1 VTDAAVASGVRLAEL
16 AASFS
21 LVGDLAL
28 GQPMEHA
35 LRTCLLAVSLGDAL
49 GQDDRALGEVYYV
62 ALLRSVGCAADA
74 HQLGQWFGDEIDAWA
89 ASAALDPLRP
99 PELLRFLAQRVGR
112 GRSLLDR
119 LGLLAGVATRLPA
132 AARDLFRAHAELAQG
147 FAAALELGPEVDRAL
162 GHTYELWDGR
172 GFPAGLRGEA
182 IAPAARLAKL
192 ANDAV
197 LAHRLGGTEAAVA
210 AVRRRA
216 GRRPRLTEAQ
226 LDRTARVTADFLDLR
241 SPYTLGHSRGV
252 GDLAAGAGAGLRLP
266 EREVRL
272 LRLAGWLHDL
282 GRAGVPA
289 GVWDKAGPLSEG
301 EWERVRL
308 HPYLT
313 ERMLSR
319 PEALAHVGALAA
331 RHHERLDGSGYPHR
345 LGGAQLPFPARLLS
359 AADVYHA
366 MTEPRPHRPAHPPD
380 AAAAELRRQ
389 VYRGRLDGEAVGAV
403 LAAAGHLPRPA
414 RREWPAGLSDREVE
428 VLGLLA
434 RGLSNGQIA
443 RRLFVTPKTAGNHVQ
458 HIYEKLGVSTRA
470 AATLFAARHDL
481 IGPPDALPPPAGR
494 IDAAG

>member
-16 AASFS
+16 VASFS

-35 LRTCLLAVSLGDAL
+35 VRTCLLAVSLGEAL

-216 GRRPRLTEAQ
+216 GRLYDPAMAERFCRDAPALLARLPEASVWEATVAAEPGRRPRLTEAQ

-319 PEALAHVGALAA
+319 PEALAHVGTLAA

-345 LGGAQLPFPARLLS
+345 LGGAQLPFPARLLA

-434 RGLSNGQIA
+434 RGLSNG
-443 RRLFVTPKTAGNHVQ
+443 
-458 HIYEKLGVSTRA
+458 
-470 AATLFAARHDL
+470 
-481 IGPPDALPPPAGR
+481 
-494 IDAAG
+494 